1 MGNDANDRQHDKD
14 VLTAILNGIFVALA
28 ALDKP
33 CKIIRDRV
41 RKYGDAVPEGGKKPS
56 CGSVV
61 IHLGTIV
68 HDLLADVIKAMICMQ
83 PPPTSV
89 LEVPK
94 LTIAL
99 DPDLWK
105 KVEDKAKDARR
116 NIREVK
122 HHLTVPRVLQ
132 RHLDITICIEIS
144 LGVLLSCSISRPK
157 SSEVTFGKS
166 SYPGLNPSRL
176 YHLVKCDQVF
186 IHQAFELPPRAHAE
200 EEMWLRHGRTQI
212 D

>member
-1 MGNDANDRQHDKD
+1 MRHEKRAHPD
-14 VLTAILNGIFVALA
+14 VFERRHAWTNLG
-28 ALDKP
+28 P
-33 CKIIRDRV
+33 
-41 RKYGDAVPEGGKKPS
+41 GKKPS

-68 HDLLADVIKAMICMQ
+68 HDLLPDVIKAMICMQ
-83 PPPTSV
+83 PPLTSV

-116 NIREVK
+116 NIREVE
-122 HHLTVPRVLQ
+122 HHLTVPHVLQ

-144 LGVLLSCSISRPK
+144 L
-157 SSEVTFGKS
+157 
-166 SYPGLNPSRL
+166 
-176 YHLVKCDQVF
+176 
-186 IHQAFELPPRAHAE
+186 
-200 EEMWLRHGRTQI
+200 RH
-212 D
+212 